1 MQPSVSHVR
10 WQPSPE
16 ETQRPSVT
24 CYCHS
29 SSEHAGAT
37 FAFIGGCTQR
47 LQNPKN
53 LNAKV
58 LASVCSSRAFLHHSC
73 SDHVSLRI
81 SFRNC
86 GREIRTWEDSRLR
99 SPKLKKHASQHPK
112 TIYNLMKLLKWR
124 LLDLFLSIPATGAV
138 TLVPT
143 IPATKPAPKWSIGP
157 SSRPVFVLA
166 KCLVCLG
173 LFELME
179 NLHQANYQFRSLPM
193 KRIEKEAYQAYHP
206 LSDSDGMPRYS

>member
-1 MQPSVSHVR
+1 MPSCITRVR
-10 WQPSPE
+10 IMSASGYLSE
-16 ETQRPSVT
+16 IVEGRYDHEKTQGSEVQ
-24 CYCHS
+24 S
-29 SSEHAGAT
+29 S
-37 FAFIGGCTQR
+37 
-47 LQNPKN
+47 
-53 LNAKV
+53 
-58 LASVCSSRAFLHHSC
+58 
-73 SDHVSLRI
+73 
-81 SFRNC
+81 
-86 GREIRTWEDSRLR
+86 
-99 SPKLKKHASQHPK
+99 KKSKKQASQHPK
-112 TIYNLMKLLKWR
+112 TIHNLLKLLKWR

-193 KRIEKEAYQAYHP
+193 KREAYEAYHP
-206 LSDSDGMPRYS
+206 LADSDGMPRYS